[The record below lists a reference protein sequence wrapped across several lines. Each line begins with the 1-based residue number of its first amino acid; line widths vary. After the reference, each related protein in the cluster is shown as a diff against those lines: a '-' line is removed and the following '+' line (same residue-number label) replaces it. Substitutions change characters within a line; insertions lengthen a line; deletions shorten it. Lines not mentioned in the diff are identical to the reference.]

1 MKKHLR
7 KIGVSTLCLFL
18 MFSFLSGF
26 LLSIHTAWAA
36 SERQA
41 APATETTVPQTDS
54 KDAQGA
60 FPKDDQGNYIVGN
73 SGEGVVT
80 LSANPEYLKTVPLG
94 DHKKPMIITYAAGWD
109 DGVIYS
115 SDFASPDG
123 TDIIT
128 TTTPI
133 IRISDNGVD
142 GIAYCADPTL
152 NIPSETTGPNIP
164 ITYIRDSANVQSYR
178 IRNVMYHGYH
188 DGQSGEYYV
197 QTWAAIRV
205 IAGISSYSSY
215 YMTDPVV
222 ADLVN
227 TKSYQDPPN
236 WNASWNIV
244 AEREEATWNRANQR
258 QETGWFQTVC
268 SNISEHGQY
277 TVNLPQGVHAIARN
291 TSGQTY
297 GDYTGS
303 FTIYDDDDFMLYAD
317 GSYSGDVSATITPTT
332 AKRFSTDAS
341 IPDACVIYYP
351 DVPNTQRLFVSL
363 AVGSGN
369 MSASYKATFKGKNV
383 YSQFT
388 KTDEETLDGLQNA
401 HLQIYNKDTDE
412 LVAEADTDELGRF
425 HVELFPGDYYI
436 KETKAPH
443 DHILSTDPI
452 YFTVTGTEDAMTMD
466 VPNAAKKVEFSF
478 EKVDENGQAMPG
490 VEFELY
496 ACKYDKAYSDQTG
509 IKPGESDKHSH
520 SELAGADD
528 SCWTTVIKT
537 LTSDTEGIVNFG
549 ELRSGEY
556 NLVEV
561 KTKAGYQLPKGQ
573 WRVTIDAE
581 ANTIDI
587 KAKGKP
593 LAPAV
598 MKTATGLQL
607 VNYPNPQ
614 MPYAGTND
622 SNRLLFS
629 LLGALLLGMAF
640 VAGYKKF
647 EERGKK

>member
-94 DHKKPMIITYAAGWD
+94 DHKKPMISTYAAGWD

-227 TKSYQDPPN
+227 TK
-236 WNASWNIV
+236 
-244 AEREEATWNRANQR
+244 
-258 QETGWFQTVC
+258 
-268 SNISEHGQY
+268 
-277 TVNLPQGVHAIARN
+277 
-291 TSGQTY
+291 
-297 GDYTGS
+297 
-303 FTIYDDDDFMLYAD
+303 
-317 GSYSGDVSATITPTT
+317 
-332 AKRFSTDAS
+332 
-341 IPDACVIYYP
+341 
-351 DVPNTQRLFVSL
+351 
-363 AVGSGN
+363 
-369 MSASYKATFKGKNV
+369 
-383 YSQFT
+383 
-388 KTDEETLDGLQNA
+388 
-401 HLQIYNKDTDE
+401 
-412 LVAEADTDELGRF
+412 
-425 HVELFPGDYYI
+425 
-436 KETKAPH
+436 
-443 DHILSTDPI
+443 
-452 YFTVTGTEDAMTMD
+452 
-466 VPNAAKKVEFSF
+466 
-478 EKVDENGQAMPG
+478 
-490 VEFELY
+490 
-496 ACKYDKAYSDQTG
+496 
-509 IKPGESDKHSH
+509 
-520 SELAGADD
+520 
-528 SCWTTVIKT
+528 
-537 LTSDTEGIVNFG
+537 
-549 ELRSGEY
+549 
-556 NLVEV
+556 
-561 KTKAGYQLPKGQ
+561 
-573 WRVTIDAE
+573 
-581 ANTIDI
+581 
-587 KAKGKP
+587 
-593 LAPAV
+593 
-598 MKTATGLQL
+598 
-607 VNYPNPQ
+607 
-614 MPYAGTND
+614 
-622 SNRLLFS
+622 
-629 LLGALLLGMAF
+629 
-640 VAGYKKF
+640 
-647 EERGKK
+647 